1 VHSNRKTQLRIV
13 AIAATM
19 TMLVAACG
27 GSSKKSSGDTSGGN
41 APTVNTATVPSG
53 GTITIGAEQEPDC
66 LDFLSSCAGASWGS
80 WTTQIATLPMVFRTT
95 PTQGQPPNSGNV
107 STTPGAVL
115 DGEPTLE
122 TTPVQKITYKINPA
136 AVWSDGV
143 AITCADFQY
152 VVDQQQNGSDL
163 YDPTGYT
170 DIASVTC
177 PNDKTAVVSY
187 AQGKTYGNWKTLFS
201 GNYGL
206 LPSHILKGKDR
217 DALMKDGY
225 SWSGGPWIAKWTKG
239 DNITLTQNP
248 KFWGPKPK
256 LDKVV
261 FKFITDTAT
270 EFQAVKSGQVD
281 AIYPQ
286 PQIDVVDQV
295 AAGGLN
301 NLNTVYNSNTASVEA
316 LWMNNAKFPFDTV
329 EARQAVAYAIDRA
342 AIVEKLFGKLG
353 VKAPWNSL
361 NEYVVKDYANL
372 DAFAN
377 YKLDLDKVNELMQQA
392 GFAKGSDGIWA
403 KGGKKAAFAV
413 NTTAGNKRRE
423 LTEQVI
429 QQQLKTAGFDMSIQ
443 NMKAGDLFGDAL
455 PKGDYTFAI
464 YAQNLTAIAPGL
476 CSLFCSSNI
485 PTAANGNS
493 GQNWTRTSVPGIDPL
508 LKTVDNSLD
517 DSARMEAGKKADDL
531 TASNVVSLPLDPL
544 PSILIWNK
552 KVLGPVQDNP
562 VESMFWNLDQWGIQQ

>member
-1 VHSNRKTQLRIV
+1 VHSNRKIQLRIV
-13 AIAATM
+13 AFAATM
-19 TMLVAACG
+19 TLLVAACG
-27 GSSKKSSGDTSGGN
+27 GSSKKSNGNTSGGN
-41 APTVNTATVPSG
+41 AGTVNTTAVPTG
-53 GTITIGAEQEPDC
+53 GTLTIGAEQEPDC

-80 WTTQIATLPMVFRTT
+80 WTAQIATLPMAFRTA

-107 STTPGAVL
+107 STVPGPVL

-152 VVDQQQNGSDL
+152 VVNQQQTGSDL
-163 YDPTGYT
+163 YDPTGYP

-177 PNDKTAVVSY
+177 PNDKTAVVTY
-187 AQGKTYGNWKTLFS
+187 KQGKTFANWKTLFS

-206 LPSHILKGKDR
+206 LPSHLLKGKDR
-217 DALMKDGY
+217 DAAMKDGY

-286 PQIDVVDQV
+286 PQIDVVDQI

-329 EARQAVAYAIDRA
+329 EARQAVSYAIDRA

-353 VKAPWNSL
+353 VTTPWNSL

-377 YKLDLDKVNELMQQA
+377 YKLDLSKVNELMGKA
-392 GFAKGSDGIWA
+392 GFTKGSDGIWA

-423 LTEQVI
+423 LTEQVL
-429 QQQLKTAGFDMSIQ
+429 QQQLKTAGFDMTIQ

-476 CSLFCSSNI
+476 CTLFCSSNI

-493 GQNWTRTSVPGIDPL
+493 GQNWTRSSVPEADPL
-508 LKTVDNSLD
+508 LQKVDSSLND
-517 DSARMEAGKKADDL
+517 NERMTAGKQADDIL
-531 TASNVVSLPLDPL
+531 ATNVVSLPLDPL
-544 PSILIWNK
+544 PDILIWNK